1 LLLLTLRSV
10 VVAGSARPFTL
21 SIEQI
26 SSHFRLHALPVLR
39 SEAPVLALGLDV
51 HLTHLFCTPACTES
65 LLFSLGF
72 RHPLLPSL
80 SDPFPLPICRCDYS
94 PSSFTSSLL
103 HCSAIRRPPRGDH
116 QGRALQEHRSQG
128 HRPGGEA
135 PLGDLTRFLPL
146 DPTQWRWLPSKGSVV
161 VSFATFL
168 SGIYALPLKGKFMTL
183 PSFIPKQTDDSLRR
197 ANVFPRCSD
206 LFHTLAPHP
215 SLWCMLTKL
224 HTAFRYPLPL

>member
-1 LLLLTLRSV
+1 MLLLTLRSV

-146 DPTQWRWLPSKGSVV
+146 VPASGCPPDANTVAMASVQ
-161 VSFATFL
+161 
-168 SGIYALPLKGKFMTL
+168 GIGRCKLCHFPLRYL
-183 PSFIPKQTDDSLRR
+183 
-197 ANVFPRCSD
+197 C
-206 LFHTLAPHP
+206 LAPQGQIHDVAQFHP
-215 SLWCMLTKL
+215 ETN
-224 HTAFRYPLPL
+224 R

>member
-135 PLGDLTRFLPL
+135 PLGDLTCVP
-146 DPTQWRWLPSKGSVV
+146 PSR
-161 VSFATFL
+161 L
-168 SGIYALPLKGKFMTL
+168 S
-183 PSFIPKQTDDSLRR
+183 SR
-197 ANVFPRCSD
+197 
-206 LFHTLAPHP
+206 P
-215 SLWCMLTKL
+215 SLWLTYPSL
-224 HTAFRYPLPL
+224 LPTIPILSPSFRSAGAVCPRPLPPILA